1 MTEEDIR
8 EGLDRWFGYDDFRA
22 GQYAPV
28 EAVVNGRDAVVIMPT
43 GAGKSLCFQLSAL
56 LLPGVT
62 IVVSPLIAL
71 MRDQVASLE
80 RRSVPATCINS
91 TLDRAD
97 YEYRVQELLAGNYK
111 LVYIAPER
119 FANARFRQTLSRLKV
134 SLLAVDEAHCI
145 SQWGHDFRP
154 DYLSLGDFITAH
166 PEMRVMAVTATATP
180 DVRRDII
187 AQLRLE
193 GRPAT
198 AEPYVQVQGFSRLNL
213 NLSVFRCRTHDEKLE
228 HVLALVRAHHTGIVY
243 VATRKH
249 AQAVYDRLRENDL
262 GESEPLLYHA
272 GLEMAERSRVQ
283 GRFVAAKYPVVV
295 ATNAFGMG
303 VDRADVRFVAHW
315 DVPGSVEAY
324 YQEVGRAGRDG
335 LPAWCELLF
344 NYADVHT
351 QEFFF
356 RDSENPT
363 RGKALLRKM
372 VAYCDT
378 YSCRHAFILD
388 YFGEK
393 VRGDVCGGCD
403 RCGPRKMPDPLSE
416 TQWLIVQKVLSCVY
430 RMKGEHALARVVEV
444 LLGVSSRYLT
454 DKGLNRL
461 STYGLLAGHDPEELK
476 RLLHALVRAGCAVLS
491 DDGEDLVAITPK
503 GVRVAKKEE
512 SNFTL
517 LWPRIVREPPL
528 SFAQKIA
535 NERKAA
541 ARREGTRADR
551 APRPLPLRPTS
562 PADLALA
569 SELRTW
575 RKDVAAELGVPA
587 FRIMTNKT
595 LDAIVAERPTSL
607 AALSCVF
614 GIYGQTR
621 DRYGEDIVE
630 MVRKA
635 ADDITSGTLAS
646 RGASFR

>member
-1 MTEEDIR
+1 MTEAEIR
-8 EGLDRWFGYDDFRA
+8 EGLDRWFGHDDFRA

-71 MRDQVASLE
+71 MRDQVAALE
-80 RRSVPATCINS
+80 RRSIPATFINS

-97 YEYRVQELLAGNYK
+97 YEYRVRELLAGNYK

-119 FANARFRQTLSRLKV
+119 FANANFRQLLARVKI

-154 DYLSLGDFITAH
+154 DYLSLGELVAAH

-187 AQLRLE
+187 AQLKLE
-193 GRPAT
+193 NRGA
-198 AEPYVQVQGFSRLNL
+198 AELYVQVQGFSRLNL
-213 NLSVFRCRTHDEKLE
+213 NLSVCPCRTHDEKLD

-249 AQAVYDRLRENDL
+249 AQAVYDKLRGANL
-262 GESEPLLYHA
+262 GESEALMYHA
-272 GLEMAERSRVQ
+272 GLEPGERSRVQ
-283 GRFVAAKYPVVV
+283 GRFVAAKYPIVV

-303 VDRADVRFVAHW
+303 VDRADIRFVAHW

-344 NYADVHT
+344 NFADVHT

-363 RGKALLRKM
+363 RGRALLRQM
-372 VAYCDT
+372 IAYCDT
-378 YSCRHAFILD
+378 RMCRHAFILD

-393 VRGDVCGGCD
+393 VKGDVCGGCD
-403 RCGPRKMPDPLSE
+403 HCGPRKMPDPLSE
-416 TQWLIVQKVLSCVY
+416 TQWVIIQKALSCVY
-430 RMKGEHALARVVEV
+430 RMKGEHPLSRVVEV
-444 LLGVSSRYLT
+444 LLGVASRYLT
-454 DKGLNRL
+454 ENGLDRL
-461 STYGLLAGHDPEELK
+461 STYGLLAGTDPEELK
-476 RLLHALVRAGCAVLS
+476 LLLEALVRAGCASLS
-491 DDGEDLVAITPK
+491 DDGEEIVAITAK

-512 SNFTL
+512 TNFTL
-517 LWPRIVREPPL
+517 LWPRIVREQPL
-528 SFAQKIA
+528 SFAQRIA

-541 ARREGTRADR
+541 ARRESAVAGRV
-551 APRPLPLRPTS
+551 PRPSPFRATS
-562 PADLALA
+562 AADLALA

-575 RKDVAAELGVPA
+575 RKEVAADLGVPA
-587 FRIMTNKT
+587 YRIMTNKT
-595 LDAIVAERPTSL
+595 LDAIVAERPTTL
-607 AALSCVF
+607 AALSCVY

-621 DRYGEDIVE
+621 DRWGEDIVDIVRQAGDE
-630 MVRKA
+630 TDMV
-635 ADDITSGTLAS
+635 
-646 RGASFR
+646 